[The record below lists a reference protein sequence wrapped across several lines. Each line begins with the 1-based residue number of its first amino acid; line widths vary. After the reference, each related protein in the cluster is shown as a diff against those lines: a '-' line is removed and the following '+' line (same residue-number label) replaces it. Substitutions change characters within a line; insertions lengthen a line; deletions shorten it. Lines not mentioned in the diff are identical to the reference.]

1 MTNVNKKLKTIA
13 AVLGSPVS
21 QSLSPAIHNAVFE
34 KMSKPW
40 RYVAI
45 DVEPQFFEEE
55 VFASRDAGMLGL
67 SVTMPHKDA
76 AFALVKSMDEVA
88 QKSGSVNT
96 IIFDGT
102 GVMRGA
108 NTDGD
113 GCCDALAR
121 FGAAIEN
128 CRAVVVGAGGTA
140 RAVIAALGIR
150 GAADIAIINR
160 TESRAHSAAS
170 CATVAR
176 VGSFSDIQDATLLIN
191 ATSVGMGTEEQAV
204 DSAYLHSS
212 LVVLD
217 AVYHPLRTSLLQ
229 QAEIVGAQTV
239 DGLWM
244 LIYQA
249 VRQEQLWCGM
259 SPDPDVMRDAALSV
273 LAQRGV

>member
-1 MTNVNKKLKTIA
+1 MSKKLKTIA
-13 AVLGSPVS
+13 AVVGSPIA
-21 QSLSPAIHNAVFE
+21 QSLSPAIHNAAFA

-45 DVEPQFFEEE
+45 DVEPKFFEEE

-76 AFALVKSMDEVA
+76 AFALVNSMDDVA

-102 GVMRGA
+102 GVLRGA

-113 GCCDALAR
+113 GCCDAIAR
-121 FGAAIEN
+121 FGFEFEN

-140 RAVIAALGIR
+140 RAVIAALGNR

-160 TESRAHSAAS
+160 TESRAQVAAE

-176 VGSFSDIQDATLLIN
+176 VGSLSDIENATLLIN
-191 ATSVGMGTEEQAV
+191 TTSVGMGTDELAV

-217 AVYHPLRTSLLQ
+217 AVYHPLRTALLQ
-229 QAEIVGAQTV
+229 HAQRNGAQTI

-259 SPDPDVMRDAALSV
+259 SPDPEVMRDAALAA
-273 LAQRGV
+273 LAQRFD